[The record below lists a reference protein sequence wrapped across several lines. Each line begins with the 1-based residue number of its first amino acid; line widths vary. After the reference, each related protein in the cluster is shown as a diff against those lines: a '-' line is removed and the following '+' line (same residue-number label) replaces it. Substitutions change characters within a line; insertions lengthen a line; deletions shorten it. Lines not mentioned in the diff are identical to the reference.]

1 MSINTTPRGDG
12 DSAPTQSLRGKL
24 DKLAGDIQSRASEIE
39 TMTDL
44 AADLL
49 SRCGGHPT
57 PAHIGHLVNLVDFAL
72 GLSREVGDLGE
83 RVEML
88 AREVPEVAA

>member
-1 MSINTTPRGDG
+1 MTTIAQPTP
-12 DSAPTQSLRGKL
+12 APQSLRGKL

-83 RVEML
+83 QVEMS
-88 AREVPEVAA
+88 RQVPEAVA